1 MEPEATWLPY
11 DYQELAHYWSME
23 PAGDHELANWT
34 EEEAAVWAHHSLAAV
49 DSSTDH
55 QLVEYAE
62 AATTTTP
69 MAMIHPIENSAQEE
83 LEVDLHNM
91 VLKIQTNPIHVFE
104 KVAWEYKQD
113 VDMMKMK
120 IHRYPPTIRAL
131 GELYTAPTTVSIG
144 PYHHGRA
151 HLAAAEKVK
160 HVAAYHC
167 IRESGRSVQEVYDA
181 VVSAAADSRRLYD
194 GAATAGDARRLLYDD
209 GEFFPMMFLDA
220 CFLVQYMLTCTRAG
234 PAQMDPSLRSFF
246 DAHDNDVFRDIMLL
260 ENQLP
265 WRVVEALMAFRPVP
279 VAEFVAALRGCLQDR
294 KDNNSDDESESSS
307 SSSRPFVLNGG
318 APPPP
323 HLLGLLRLHI
333 VGRSAARPPALP
345 ETEAISF
352 SVSTIELAEIGV
364 RLTANKAT
372 TELIHMGL
380 DKAGRSLFAAEL
392 SLAPLSLDGT
402 RASLLAS
409 MAALELCATP
419 SFQDADD
426 EDSAVCSYLLLLGM
440 IVDREEDVHELRR
453 RRILQGGGGLTN
465 GEALGFLASLQG
477 LRLGSRYVR
486 TMEEIEDYKVKRKTR
501 TKLHAF
507 LYRNIKTIATV
518 VSAVA
523 ALVGIVGT
531 LKSLKVVH

>member
-1 MEPEATWLPY
+1 MEP
-11 DYQELAHYWSME
+11 
-23 PAGDHELANWT
+23 GDLQLANWTT
-34 EEEAAVWAHHSLAAV
+34 EEEAAVLWAHHSLAV
-49 DSSTDH
+49 DSTGD

-62 AATTTTP
+62 AATATPP
-69 MAMIHPIENSAQEE
+69 MAIVPMENSAHQE

-91 VLKIQTNPIHVFE
+91 VLKIHTDPIHTFE
-104 KVAWEYKQD
+104 KVAWEYKLD

-120 IHRYPPTIRAL
+120 IHRYPPSIRAL
-131 GELYTAPTTVSIG
+131 GELYTAPTT
-144 PYHHGRA
+144 
-151 HLAAAEKVK
+151 
-160 HVAAYHC
+160 
-167 IRESGRSVQEVYDA
+167 EVYDA
-181 VVSAAADSRRLYD
+181 FVSAAADARRLYD
-194 GAATAGDARRLLYDD
+194 SSAGVGDD
-209 GEFFPMMFLDA
+209 GEFFPMMFFDA
-220 CFLVQYMLTCTRAG
+220 CFLVQYMLTCTASG
-234 PAQMDPSLRSFF
+234 TEKMDPALRSFF
-246 DAHDNDVFRDIMLL
+246 DANDNDVFRDIMLL

-265 WRVVEALMAFRPVP
+265 WRVVEAVMAFRPVP
-279 VAEFVAALRGCLQDR
+279 VAEFVASLRG
-294 KDNNSDDESESSS
+294 E
-307 SSSRPFVLNGG
+307 RPLVLD

-345 ETEAISF
+345 ETDAISF

-364 RLTANKAT
+364 RLAAHRST

-380 DKAGRSLFAAEL
+380 KKTGNLFAEL

-402 RASLLAS
+402 RASLLVS

-465 GEALGFLASLQG
+465 GEVLGFLTSLQG

-486 TMEEIEDYKVKRKTR
+486 TMEEIEDYKVNRKTR
-501 TKLHAF
+501 TILHAF
-507 LYRNIKTIATV
+507 LYRNIKTIVTV

-523 ALVGIVGT
+523 AVVGIVGT